1 MKTFPKHNGWKS
13 SPPLLPSIWAQIS
26 LLLLHV
32 PSSQRHQLASQRSRL
47 RWQSTQSTRS
57 YSEGAKGAVPG
68 CSWNPSPIAAMSQQS
83 SSSEKKG
90 TPGCLFRHLPQTSG
104 IEGKASKGVLLSR
117 PLSDFST
124 MRSNGL
130 GLRYCRYMNNTAVL
144 WGLGN
149 KRV

>member
-26 LLLLHV
+26 PLLPHI
-32 PSSQRHQLASQRSRL
+32 PSSQRHQLASQCSRL
-47 RWQSTQSTRS
+47 HWQSTQSTRS

-68 CSWNPSPIAAMSQQS
+68 CCWNPSPTTAGSWQS

-104 IEGKASKGVLLSR
+104 IEGKASKGVLLSW
-117 PLSDFST
+117 PPPDFSA
-124 MRSNGL
+124 MRRNGL
-130 GLRYCRYMNNTAVL
+130 GPRYCRYTNNTAVL
-144 WGLGN
+144 WGLGS
-149 KRV
+149 KHV